1 MCETRPCRDISS
13 SRAARAAKSLRWN
26 MLRPVFDGGEVE
38 SLETRVELE
47 LDRYWEMTISSSFSL
62 MEVLVVVVVVAVVLA
77 GLDDL
82 A

>member
-1 MCETRPCRDISS
+1 M
-13 SRAARAAKSLRWN
+13 
-26 MLRPVFDGGEVE
+26 
-38 SLETRVELE
+38 E
-47 LDRYWEMTISSSFSL
+47 LDLDGYWEMTISSSFSL